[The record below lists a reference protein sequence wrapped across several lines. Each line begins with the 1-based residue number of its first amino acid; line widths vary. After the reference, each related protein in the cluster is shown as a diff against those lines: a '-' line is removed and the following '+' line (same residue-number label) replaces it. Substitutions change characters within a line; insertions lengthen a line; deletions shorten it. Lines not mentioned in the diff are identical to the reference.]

1 MVKKLKVWVNNT
13 LNKCLHC
20 TVVIK
25 FYRIFVTELVF
36 TFFVFKY
43 QSHFEFPKGGKPS
56 PCLKILEIPWERGVI
71 KDPPGMENPG
81 GWGVCKS
88 KSLPLG
94 GMDIFWNHTIP
105 VITLCR
111 TNTICNNFS
120 TVLYLI

>member
-1 MVKKLKVWVNNT
+1 MVKKLKVWLNNT
-13 LNKCLHC
+13 LNKRLHC

-25 FYRIFVTELVF
+25 FYRIFVIELVF

-56 PCLKILEIPWERGVI
+56 PRLKILEIPCGRGVI
-71 KDPPGMENPG
+71 RDPLERKIL

-88 KSLPLG
+88 KSLLLG

-105 VITLCR
+105 VIRLCR